1 MPYAIRYGIYGTDG
15 DASLVRGAELIRR
28 AAAARG
34 ESVTSFVVQAATR
47 AAEEEEL
54 VIERETLIPADFFD
68 SLIAALDAPDE
79 VPSALHELT
88 SHPRYFIRR

>member
-1 MPYAIRYGIYGTDG
+1 MARMEMRV
-15 DASLVRGAELIRR
+15 SSERAELIRR

-47 AAEEEEL
+47 AAEEEL
-54 VIERETLIPADFFD
+54 AIERETLLPSDFFD

-79 VPSALHELT
+79 VPGALRELT
-88 SHPRYFIRR
+88 SRPRSFTRR